1 MPLKIESIAHDKL
14 IWNLKSDVIRFDR
27 LDATV
32 GLIKQRADLN
42 RSRIPALQQFDKTC
56 QSPPVS
62 MMSSTI
68 KTFLP
73 LTETSRSLMI
83 LTSPEETVLFP

>member
-32 GLIKQRADLN
+32 GLIKQRADFN
-42 RSRIPALQQFDKTC
+42 RSRIPALQQFDKAC
-56 QSPPVS
+56 QSPSRVNDVFNYQNVS
-62 MMSSTI
+62 
-68 KTFLP
+68 
-73 LTETSRSLMI
+73 SLDGNVQI
-83 LTSPEETVLFP
+83 LDDFDLS

>member
-27 LDATV
+27 S
-32 GLIKQRADLN
+32 GLSSSVQILTEAASLLFSNSTRLAKVR
-42 RSRIPALQQFDKTC
+42 
-56 QSPPVS
+56 PVS